1 MSRVR
6 PSAGPAAGRQR
17 SWLILIVLM
26 AGQFM
31 ALLDV
36 TIVNVAMPSV
46 QRDLH
51 ASGAALQLVV
61 AGYTVSYAMCLI
73 TGARLGE
80 LYGRRRVFLIGVTL
94 FTASSAV
101 CGLAPVPA
109 VLVVARLTQGVGAAL
124 MMPQVMTTIQ
134 TRFTGRA
141 RARALSAYA
150 SVLAIGAVCGL
161 VLGGLLVSADLFG
174 VGWRS
179 VFFVNV
185 PIGIAVIALVPV
197 LVPADRPTGVRKLDL
212 VGLVLS
218 AVAVCLIVLPLVL
231 GHQDG
236 WPAWTFACLAA
247 GVLLAGLFVVVER
260 RIAHP
265 LLNIEVLRVPGVASG
280 LLTLAAGMIAYGGF
294 LFAMSLHLQGGMG
307 DSALRAGLTF
317 APGGAAFGLA
327 GYHWRRLP
335 ARWHHA
341 VATAGYVVGAAGYVT
356 AAAVLGAREDSSVLI
371 AACLL
376 VFGLGMGAALAP
388 LMTHMLANVPAASA
402 SDASGLTTTTF
413 QLGQVLGVAVFG
425 SLFLTLAARPV
436 PHASAGAI
444 ATTLYWTA
452 ALTVVGA
459 VLSVSLART
468 VSRARRAEV
477 LTG

>member
-1 MSRVR
+1 MTTI
-6 PSAGPAAGRQR
+6 SALSPPEAPAAGRQR
-17 SWLILIVLM
+17 SWLILIVLL

-73 TGARLGE
+73 TGARLGD

-94 FTASSAV
+94 FTTSSLV
-101 CGLAPVPA
+101 CGLAPVAA
-109 VLVVARLTQGVGAAL
+109 VLVVARLAQGVGAAL
-124 MMPQVMTTIQ
+124 MVPQVMSTIQ
-134 TRFTGRA
+134 TRFTGQA

-150 SVLAIGAVCGL
+150 AVLAIGAVCGL
-161 VLGGLLVSADLFG
+161 VLGGVLVSADLFG
-174 VGWRS
+174 IGWRS

-185 PIGIAVIALVPV
+185 PIGVAVIALVPA
-197 LVPADRPTGVRKLDL
+197 LVPADRPAGTRKLDL
-212 VGLVLS
+212 VGL
-218 AVAVCLIVLPLVL
+218 AVSVTAVCLIVLPLVL

-247 GVLLAGLFVVVER
+247 GVLLAVVFVVVER
-260 RIAHP
+260 RTEHP
-265 LLNIEVLRVPGVASG
+265 LMNVSVLRVPGVVSG
-280 LLTLAAGMIAYGGF
+280 LVTLAAGMIAYGGF
-294 LFAMSLHLQGGMG
+294 LFAVSLHLQAGIG

-317 APGGAAFGLA
+317 APAAAGFGLA

-335 ARWHHA
+335 TRWHHA
-341 VATAGYVVGAAGYVT
+341 LPTVGYVVGGAGYLA
-356 AAAVLGAREDSSVLI
+356 AAAVLGTRHDSSVLI

-376 VFGLGMGAALAP
+376 LFGIGMGGAFAP
-388 LMTHMLANVPAASA
+388 LMTHLLVNVPPASA
-402 SDASGLTTTTF
+402 ADASGLTTTTV

-425 SLFLTLAARPV
+425 SLFLTLAGHPA
-436 PHASAGAI
+436 PHASAAAI
-444 ATTLYWTA
+444 ATTLGWV
-452 ALTVVGA
+452 ALLSGLGA
-459 VLSVSLART
+459 VASLALART
-468 VSRARRAEV
+468 VWRARAV
-477 LTG
+477 AG